1 MKIDF
6 ATNIFVRMSR
16 KNSGYNDQR
25 LDQWRVLVYTMNN
38 EKKNRRAF
46 MRALVYEAN
55 GLALHADYPEPE
67 PTYGEALIRVSLA
80 GICNTDLEIVRG
92 YMGFQGILGHEFVGV
107 VEEIAHQPGASTPL
121 ALVGKRVVGEIN
133 AACRLPGCWY
143 CQRGM
148 YTQCPERTTL
158 GIVGRNGA
166 FAEYVT
172 LPVENLH
179 VVPENVSDEEAV
191 FVEPLAANFE
201 ILEQIH
207 LKPTESIVILGD
219 GKMGQLAA
227 QVLTLSGCEVMM
239 VGKHQEKLAL
249 AEKRGIHTYLL
260 EDSQTFTLENNR
272 RVDMVVECT
281 GSAQGLELAL
291 RLVRAKGVLALKS
304 TVAEKSSLHL
314 APIVI
319 NEIQVQGS
327 RCGPFA
333 PALRTLSQ
341 KLIDVRPYISASYV
355 LDDGEAAF
363 QYAEQKGVL
372 KVLMRI

>member
-1 MKIDF
+1 
-6 ATNIFVRMSR
+6 
-16 KNSGYNDQR
+16 
-25 LDQWRVLVYTMNN
+25 
-38 EKKNRRAF
+38 